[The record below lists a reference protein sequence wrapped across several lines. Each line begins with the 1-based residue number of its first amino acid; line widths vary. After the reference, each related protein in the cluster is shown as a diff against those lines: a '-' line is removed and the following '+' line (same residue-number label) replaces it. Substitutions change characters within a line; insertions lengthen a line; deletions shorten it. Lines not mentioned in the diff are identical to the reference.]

1 MEFTAS
7 TKLGD
12 QITTRPSGPVVHTG
26 GQVENRQEKARR
38 LFFEKVSKVMQTVT
52 SSYKKSGS

>member
-1 MEFTAS
+1 MAFTAS

-12 QITTRPSGPVVHTG
+12 QITTRPRGPVVHTG

-52 SSYKKSGS
+52 STYKENKS